1 MKSSPNKYTKEVE
14 DTLSRLSLKKS
25 DISGEKLQHY
35 LGTKLKVYG
44 FDSKT
49 QVDLNKKGF
58 SFYSDSKEN
67 NFRILNEVFHQG
79 GSHEA
84 KNQAFIYLDKN
95 YKHISPK
102 LQLEL
107 LPHWV
112 TKVDNWAHSD
122 YLSKFL
128 TRLVENLATQKRMLT
143 HIKQWNKSDN
153 LWERRQSLVA
163 LYYYSRTKEQHL
175 QFEYSSKLVLNLIDD
190 EEYFVQKAV
199 GWTLR
204 ESFNVY
210 PKETYQFIDKHIKR
224 IKPAAFT
231 TCLEKMSESQKQLLK
246 QKRK

>member
-1 MKSSPNKYTKEVE
+1 MKSSSSKYTKEVE
-14 DTLSRLSLKKS
+14 DTLSRLSLKKGKAS
-25 DISGEKLQHY
+25 NEKLQSY

-44 FDSKT
+44 YDAKT
-49 QVDLNKKGF
+49 QVTLCKEGY
-58 SFYSDSKEN
+58 SFYTDNREN
-67 NFRILNEVFHQG
+67 NFILFDDVYHQSD
-79 GSHEA
+79 SHEG

-95 YKHISPK
+95 YKYISPK
-102 LQLEL
+102 IQLEK

-128 TRLVENLATQKRMLT
+128 TRLVENSITQKGMLT

-153 LWERRQSLVA
+153 LWERRQSLVSM
-163 LYYYSRTKEQHL
+163 YYYSRTKDTHL
-175 QFEYSSKLVLNLIDD
+175 PFEYSSRLVLNLIDD
-190 EEYFVQKAV
+190 EEYYVQKAV

-210 PKETYQFIDKHIKR
+210 PKETYQFIDKYIKD

>member
-1 MKSSPNKYTKEVE
+1 MKSSSSKYTKEVE
-14 DTLSRLSLKKS
+14 DTLNRLPLKKEKATS
-25 DISGEKLQHY
+25 EKLQNY

-44 FDSKT
+44 YDAKT
-49 QVDLNKKGF
+49 QVELCKKGY
-58 SFYSDSKEN
+58 SFYTDNREN
-67 NFRILNEVFHQG
+67 NFILFNEVYHQSD
-79 GSHEA
+79 SHEG
-84 KNQAFIYLDKN
+84 KSQAFIYLDKN

-102 LQLEL
+102 LQMDM

-128 TRLVENLATQKRMLT
+128 TRLVDNPTTQKGMLA
-143 HIKQWNKSDN
+143 HIKQWNKSAN

-175 QFEYSSKLVLNLIDD
+175 PFEYSSRLVLNLIDD
-190 EEYFVQKAV
+190 EEYYVQKAV

-204 ESFNVY
+204 ESYNVY
-210 PKETYQFIDKHIKR
+210 PKETYQLIDKYIKR

-231 TCLEKMSESQKQLLK
+231 TCLEKMTESQKLLLK

>member
-1 MKSSPNKYTKEVE
+1 MKSSSSKYTKEVE
-14 DTLSRLSLKKS
+14 NTLSGLSVKRDRVS
-25 DISGEKLQHY
+25 TEKLQKY
-35 LGTKLKVYG
+35 LGTKLNVYG
-44 FDSKT
+44 YDAKT
-49 QVDLNKKGF
+49 QVELCKKGY
-58 SFYSDSKEN
+58 SFYTDNKEN
-67 NFRILNEVFHQG
+67 NFTMFKEVYHESN
-79 GSHEA
+79 SHEG

-95 YKHISPK
+95 YKHISAK
-102 LQLEL
+102 AQLDV
-107 LPHWV
+107 LPEWV

-128 TRLVENLATQKRMLT
+128 TRLIENPSTQKGMFG
-143 HIKQWNKSDN
+143 HIRQWNKSGN

-175 QFEYSSKLVLNLIDD
+175 PFEYSSKLVLNLIDD
-190 EEYFVQKAV
+190 QEYYVQKAV

-224 IKPAAFT
+224 IKSAAFT
-231 TCLEKMSESQKQLLK
+231 TCLEKMSEFQKQLLK